1 MVSELLNPAE
11 FLNTAVLPSM
21 IALGAGFLLDMIF
34 GDPHWMPHPVCLM
47 GNAIA
52 TGEKLIRKALPKTHG
67 GELAGG
73 ALLAVAVVA
82 LSTAIPW
89 GILWAAGRI
98 HILLRIGLEAFMCY
112 QILSVKSLKTESM
125 KVYREL
131 VREDLEVAR
140 KAVSMIVGRDVQN
153 LSLEQVTKAAVET
166 VAENTS
172 DGTVAPLLFMAV
184 GGAPLGFFY
193 KAINTMDSMIGY
205 KNDRYLYFGRFAARL
220 DDAANYVPARL
231 AAYLM
236 ILASRLLKLDY
247 RNAYRIFRRDRY
259 NHSSPNSAQTESV
272 CAGALDIQLAGDAY
286 YFGKLYPKKTIGD
299 PLRPVA
305 YDDICQA
312 NRLLYGTAY
321 LTFALCMIC
330 MGVAA
335 WIL

>member
-1 MVSELLNPAE
+1 MPFEMLD
-11 FLNTAVLPSM
+11 TAVLPTM
-21 IALGAGFLLDMIF
+21 VALAAGFLLDLVF
-34 GDPHWMPHPVCLM
+34 GDPHWMPHPVCLI
-47 GNAIA
+47 GNTIA
-52 TGEKLIRKALPKTHG
+52 AGEKLTRKALPKTPG

-73 ALLAVAVVA
+73 VLLAVIVVT
-82 LSTAIPW
+82 LSTAVPW
-89 GILWAAGRI
+89 AILWAAGKV

-131 VREDLEVAR
+131 ARENLDGAR
-140 KAVSMIVGRDVQN
+140 KSVSMIVGRDVRN

-205 KNDRYLYFGRFAARL
+205 KNDKYLYFGRFAARL
-220 DDAANYVPARL
+220 DDIANYIPARIS
-231 AAYLM
+231 AYLM
-236 ILASRLLKLDY
+236 ILASRILKLDY

-259 NHSSPNSAQTESV
+259 NHASPNSAQTESV

-299 PLRPVA
+299 PLRPVV
-305 YDDICQA
+305 YDDIRSA

-321 LTFALCMIC
+321 LTFVLCIIC

-335 WIL
+335 WII